1 MSSPKKPMRLA
12 LLIPLD
18 ILLIASC
25 SLTFSYFHHV
35 RPKSLENDPAKLQQ
49 AYIPEGNQYGNVTT
63 AASSDMGTDITTLLS
78 GMTAKTS
85 AVSGETTTGK
95 ATDKT
100 DATGGETTDTKD
112 ARGTDASSESGEAQ
126 QQHGGSTAHTTAT
139 KSNGST
145 RASQSAGT
153 SKASQSTTTTT
164 TTTQLQPDLS
174 GWGYKWPDVFSLG
187 NEVEITENSYRSH
200 DICINIE
207 TRNVGESVAYIA
219 DIYIR
224 YIENFKSAFAQDQY
238 GKNIVENQAAMAQRN
253 GAVLAVNGDY
263 YGIRDT
269 GIIVRNYNLYRDTI
283 KGELC
288 GIYYDGTVV
297 NYFKD
302 GLDLNAAMQ
311 SGLYQ
316 TMTFGPYLI
325 MDGVAR
331 TNIISAVTEINP
343 RTGFGYYEPGH
354 YCFIVVDG
362 RQDGYSIGM
371 TLDDYTQLFAE
382 LGCVNAYNLD
392 GGQSSEMI
400 FNGNVY
406 NRPYNGGRPTSDIFF
421 IGER

>member
-25 SLTFSYFHHV
+25 SLSFSYFHHV
-35 RPKSLENDPAKLQQ
+35 RPQSLENDPAKLQQ
-49 AYIPEGNQYGNVTT
+49 AFIPDGNQYGNVTT
-63 AASSDMGTDITTLLS
+63 APLSADGTDITTLIS
-78 GMTAKTS
+78 GMTSKTT
-85 AVSGETTTGK
+85 AANGETTTGGT
-95 ATDKT
+95 TDSE
-100 DATGGETTDTKD
+100 DVTGEETTGDSKSK
-112 ARGTDASSESGEAQ
+112 GTDTSAAGGDSHTQ
-126 QQHGGSTAHTTAT
+126 QGGTDAHTTAS
-139 KSNGST
+139 KVNGT
-145 RASQSAGT
+145 TQSAGT
-153 SKASQSTTTTT
+153 SKTTRTSTTTTTT
-164 TTTQLQPDLS
+164 TTTQLQPDLN
-174 GWGYKWPDVFSLG
+174 GWGYKWPDVFRLD

-200 DICINIE
+200 DVCVNIE
-207 TRNVGESVAYIA
+207 TRNVGASVAYIA

-224 YIENFKSAFAQDQY
+224 YIENFKSAFAQDTF
-238 GKNIVENQAAMAQRN
+238 GKNIVENQVAMAQRN
-253 GAVLAVNGDY
+253 NAILAVNGDY

-269 GIIVRNYNLYRDTI
+269 GVIVRNYTLFRNET

-288 GIYYDGTVV
+288 GIYYDGTVT

-302 GLDLNAAMQ
+302 GMDVETALQ

-331 TNIISAVTEINP
+331 TNIVSAVTEINP

-362 RQDGYSIGM
+362 RQDGYSVGM
-371 TLDDYTQLFAE
+371 TLDEYTQLFAE

-406 NRPYNGGRPTSDIFF
+406 NRPYNGGRSTSDIFF